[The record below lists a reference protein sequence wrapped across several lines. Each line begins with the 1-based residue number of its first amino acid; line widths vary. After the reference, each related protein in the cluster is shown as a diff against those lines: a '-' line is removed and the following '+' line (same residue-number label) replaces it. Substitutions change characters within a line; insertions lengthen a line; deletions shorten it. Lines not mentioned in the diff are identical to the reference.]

1 MKLLLKLTLLLLAV
15 FGLWSFTT
23 NTNSVANS
31 KIEPAPQTQPASDS
45 SNMGQMK
52 MSAPVVDSAAI
63 NAGKELYGMKC
74 KKCHKLHKP
83 DEFTQDKWE
92 NKVLPKMSKKA
103 KLTDDE
109 LKSIETYLFAF
120 SSDKVKK

>member
-1 MKLLLKLTLLLLAV
+1 MKLILKLTLLFSLV
-15 FGLWSFTT
+15 FLLWSFTSKT
-23 NTNSVANS
+23 NLDFSSGNKEIMSPIQPVA
-31 KIEPAPQTQPASDS
+31 DS
-45 SNMGQMK
+45 SKPAISSQL
-52 MSAPVVDSAAI
+52 VDSSAI

-74 KKCHKLHKP
+74 KKCHRLHKP
-83 DEFTQDKWE
+83 DEYTQDKWE

-120 SSDKVKK
+120 SEDKVKK